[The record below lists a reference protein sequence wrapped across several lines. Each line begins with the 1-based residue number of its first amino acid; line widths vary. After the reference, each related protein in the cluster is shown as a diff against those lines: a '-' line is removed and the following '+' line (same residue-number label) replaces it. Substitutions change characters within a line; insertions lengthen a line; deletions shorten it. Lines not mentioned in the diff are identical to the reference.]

1 MTRIQARELKSIQA
15 GYGTVRELERG
26 YGAGRKIKRSIN
38 ITVEGSKIIQ
48 VSPGIVIEFKS
59 SKNEVMKLK
68 IVQA

>member
-48 VSPGIVIEFKS
+48 VSPGTYSYRV
-59 SKNEVMKLK
+59 
-68 IVQA
+68 